1 MCRPARAAA
10 CGAQVWGTKEQTE
23 QWIVN
28 EVAALL
34 HMPPGT
40 LSVRAHRVGVHVG
53 HFIDVRVKV
62 SDDDAAPRRH
72 GATAPPHTAQ

>member
-1 MCRPARAAA
+1 MCRHPRVPLR
-10 CGAQVWGTKEQTE
+10 GAQVWGTKEQTE

-72 GATAPPHTAQ
+72 SATTHSTVT